1 MKIVSDSLKNAL
13 KKPTTQRKGRILVN
27 NEYYD
32 VYNVEYYADVYNDG
46 NVIGNAIASQL
57 DFDLPYMSK
66 FEKFKYYDGVWTGED
81 YEYIDMGTFT
91 VFDEK
96 DEDEFNKHITAFD
109 NLINFNAPFQDIGG
123 YPKTLFEELQNICN
137 QANVS
142 LKNESIANG
151 NFEVVNNQ
159 FTSGES
165 LKTVLKS
172 ICQLSGTY
180 ATIKE
185 DVLVLQLKNATSE
198 VIDKSQHEPV
208 TWKRRTYGINQ
219 VVLGM
224 SDIEGEY
231 VLKQD
236 DADIKQNGVHKLVI
250 NDNLFAY
257 TQEKRQQ
264 LIDELFNQVR
274 GFGYTPYEM
283 NCEWLSY
290 LDVGDTITIDD
301 TETIVLRVNG
311 KSPKA
316 LESTMSAPA
325 IIDSSIDYV
334 DNTNNIENRTQKA
347 ERSVDKQN
355 LVIQDVVK
363 QTTEQNQKISQ
374 ITQTVEELNSKIDDI
389 ADITTSAEDT
399 DAKIELTEINQSEPV
414 RLVVRPIGENIS
426 YLYPSDNLFPS
437 DDLFPTIRTIRF
449 KNITTNEIVDYELPD
464 DLLYYNS
471 ENYDEFILDYDGQ
484 SCVINKK
491 VGYNADGSTYIL
503 DSPKTI
509 NYDFPQIILSE
520 GDYEISVLG
529 YDTAYIFAKLM
540 AKNIYTTQFYTKAEV
555 DSTISQ
561 TTQNITLSVDKKL
574 TNYATTTEMNSAI
587 NVSASNITSSVSQTY
602 ATKDEL
608 KTTESS
614 IKQTTDAIELSV
626 SSKAEQED
634 LDKKLNSSD
643 FTNAKIVAKINDGS
657 SEVQIQA
664 DKIDLSGKTI
674 DLSAQNIQIQSSN
687 FNVDNNGNLTC
698 SSATITGGDIE
709 MQSSSQNPTF
719 RLNAYRDDTDTY
731 YHSDF
736 IGGGLF
742 FETRESNKQGQL
754 KQIGTVSSSSA
765 EYTVFDGDGSLKN
778 SAQIGFD
785 YYQYGNVYNNEPC
798 LALTKN
804 NTLVA
809 EIGEKCAFL
818 KNLKYETINSVSLE
832 EKKKNFEK
840 FENGLDVIKNVDIYK
855 YHYKDQQDDDKKHI
869 GFVIGDNYNYSE
881 EITSSDN
888 SGADLYSMISVVL
901 QAVKEQQAIIEELQ
915 NKIKELGG
923 K

>member
-66 FEKFKYYDGVWTGED
+66 FERFKYYDGVWTGED

-374 ITQTVEELNSKIDDI
+374 ITQTVEELNSKIGDI

-399 DAKIELTEINQSEPV
+399 DAKIELTEIDQSEPV

-657 SEVQIQA
+657 SEVQIRA

-742 FETRESNKQGQL
+742 FEARESNKQGQL